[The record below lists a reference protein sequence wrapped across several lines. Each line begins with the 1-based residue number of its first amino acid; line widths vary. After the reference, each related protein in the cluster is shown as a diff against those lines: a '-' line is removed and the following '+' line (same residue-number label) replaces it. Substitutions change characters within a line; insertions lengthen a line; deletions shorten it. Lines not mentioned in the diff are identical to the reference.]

1 MRSLLPLALIVPAAL
16 AGCASQQTL
25 DAQTA
30 TTARDLDAMQQ
41 SLTRLAAAQQGM
53 DARLAGLESRHTLL
67 ANRLDA
73 QGKQPAALDGLRAE
87 TAALR
92 AQLDAAN
99 AAIGRAQESADDAVK
114 IARDSR
120 RVSGKLADSLL
131 LTESMVSYAY
141 ELPELTADGR
151 AALDGLIAGVR
162 PKLPNVFVEIVGYS
176 DNLGLDSQNRRV
188 ALERA
193 EAVRRYLHETG
204 GIPLDRLSTI
214 SYGDLK
220 PLASN
225 VTAEGRGQ
233 NRRVWVRV
241 LR

>member
-1 MRSLLPLALIVPAAL
+1 MRPLLPLALIVPAAL

-25 DAQTA
+25 DAQA
-30 TTARDLDAMQQ
+30 AAARDLDAMKQ
-41 SLTRLAAAQQGM
+41 SLTRLAAAQQEM
-53 DARLAGLESRHTLL
+53 DTRLAGMESRQTLL

-73 QGKQPAALDGLRAE
+73 QGDQPAALDGLRTE
-87 TAALR
+87 TATLR

-131 LTESMVSYAY
+131 LTENMVSYAY

-151 AALDGLIAGVR
+151 TALDGLIVGIR

-176 DNLGLDSQNRRV
+176 DNLGLDSQNRRI

-204 GIPLDRLSTI
+204 GIPLDRMSTI
-214 SYGDLK
+214 SYGDLQ
-220 PLASN
+220 PVASN

-233 NRRVWVRV
+233 NRRIWVRV

>member
-1 MRSLLPLALIVPAAL
+1 MRPLLPLALIVPAAL

-25 DAQTA
+25 DAQA
-30 TTARDLDAMQQ
+30 VAARDLDAMKQ
-41 SLTRLAAAQQGM
+41 SLTRLAAAQQDM
-53 DARLAGLESRHTLL
+53 DTRLAGMESRQTLL

-73 QGKQPAALDGLRAE
+73 QGDQPAALDGLRAE

-131 LTESMVSYAY
+131 LTENMVSYAY

-151 AALDGLIAGVR
+151 TALDGLIVGIR

-176 DNLGLDSQNRRV
+176 DNLGLDSQNRRI

-204 GIPLDRLSTI
+204 GIPLDRMSTI
-214 SYGDLK
+214 SYGDLQ
-220 PLASN
+220 PVASN

-233 NRRVWVRV
+233 NRRIWVRV

>member
-1 MRSLLPLALIVPAAL
+1 MRPLLPLALIVPAAL

-25 DAQTA
+25 DAQA
-30 TTARDLDAMQQ
+30 AAARDLDAVKQ
-41 SLTRLAAAQQGM
+41 SLTRLAAAQQDM
-53 DARLAGLESRHTLL
+53 DTRLAGMESRQTLL

-73 QGKQPAALDGLRAE
+73 QGDQPAALDGLRAD

-141 ELPELTADGR
+141 ELPELTAGGR
-151 AALDGLIAGVR
+151 AALDGLVAGIA

-176 DNLGLDSQNRRV
+176 DNLGLDSQNRRI

-204 GIPLDRLSTI
+204 GIPLDRMSTI
-214 SYGDLK
+214 SYGDLQ
-220 PLASN
+220 PVASN

-233 NRRVWVRV
+233 NRRIWVRV

>member
-1 MRSLLPLALIVPAAL
+1 MRPLLPLALIVPAAL

-25 DAQTA
+25 DAQA
-30 TTARDLDAMQQ
+30 AAARDLDAMKQ
-41 SLTRLAAAQQGM
+41 SLTRLAAAQQDM
-53 DARLAGLESRHTLL
+53 DTRLAGMESRQTLL

-73 QGKQPAALDGLRAE
+73 QGDQPAALDGLRTE
-87 TAALR
+87 TATLR

-131 LTESMVSYAY
+131 LTENMVSYAY

-151 AALDGLIAGVR
+151 TALDGLIVGIR

-176 DNLGLDSQNRRV
+176 DNLGLDSQNRRI

-204 GIPLDRLSTI
+204 GIPLDRMSTI
-214 SYGDLK
+214 SYGDLQ
-220 PLASN
+220 PVASN

-233 NRRVWVRV
+233 NRRIWVRV

>member
-1 MRSLLPLALIVPAAL
+1 MRPLLPLALIVPAAL

-25 DAQTA
+25 DAQA
-30 TTARDLDAMQQ
+30 AAARDLDAMKQ
-41 SLTRLAAAQQGM
+41 SLTRLAAAQQDM
-53 DARLAGLESRHTLL
+53 DTRLAGMESRQTLL

-73 QGKQPAALDGLRAE
+73 QGDQPAALDGLRAE
-87 TAALR
+87 TATLR

-131 LTESMVSYAY
+131 LTENMVSYAY

-151 AALDGLIAGVR
+151 TALDGLIVGIR

-176 DNLGLDSQNRRV
+176 DNLGLDSQNRRI

-204 GIPLDRLSTI
+204 GIPLDRMSTI
-214 SYGDLK
+214 SYGDLQ
-220 PLASN
+220 PVASN

-233 NRRVWVRV
+233 NRRIWVRV

>member
-1 MRSLLPLALIVPAAL
+1 MRPLLPLALIVPAAL

-25 DAQTA
+25 DAQA
-30 TTARDLDAMQQ
+30 AAARDLDAVKQ
-41 SLTRLAAAQQGM
+41 SLTRLAAAQQDM
-53 DARLAGLESRHTLL
+53 DTRLAGVESRQTLL

-73 QGKQPAALDGLRAE
+73 QGDQPAALDGLRAD

-99 AAIGRAQESADDAVK
+99 AAIGRAQENADDAVK

-141 ELPELTADGR
+141 ELPELTAGGR
-151 AALDGLIAGVR
+151 AALDGLVAGIA

-176 DNLGLDSQNRRV
+176 DNLGLDSQNRRI

-204 GIPLDRLSTI
+204 GIPLDRMSTI
-214 SYGDLK
+214 SYGDLQ
-220 PLASN
+220 PVASN

-233 NRRVWVRV
+233 NRRIWVRV

>member
-1 MRSLLPLALIVPAAL
+1 MRPLLPLALIVPAAL

-25 DAQTA
+25 DAQA
-30 TTARDLDAMQQ
+30 AAARDLDAVKQ
-41 SLTRLAAAQQGM
+41 SLTRLAAAQQDM
-53 DARLAGLESRHTLL
+53 DTRLAGVESRQTLL

-73 QGKQPAALDGLRAE
+73 QGDQPAALDGLRAE

-141 ELPELTADGR
+141 ELPELTAGGR
-151 AALDGLIAGVR
+151 AALDGLVAGIA

-176 DNLGLDSQNRRV
+176 DNLGLDSQNRRI

-204 GIPLDRLSTI
+204 GIPLDRMSTI
-214 SYGDLK
+214 SYGDLQ
-220 PLASN
+220 PVASN

-233 NRRVWVRV
+233 NRRIWVRV

>member
-1 MRSLLPLALIVPAAL
+1 MRPLLPFILIVPAAL

-25 DAQTA
+25 DAQA
-30 TTARDLDAMQQ
+30 AAARDLDAMKQ
-41 SLTRLAAAQQGM
+41 SLTRLAAAQQDM
-53 DARLAGLESRHTLL
+53 DTRLAGMESRQALL

-73 QGKQPAALDGLRAE
+73 QGDQPAALDGLRAE
-87 TAALR
+87 TATLR

-131 LTESMVSYAY
+131 LTENMVSYAY

-151 AALDGLIAGVR
+151 TALDGLIVGIR

-176 DNLGLDSQNRRV
+176 DNLGLDSQNRRT

-204 GIPLDRLSTI
+204 GIPLDRMSTI
-214 SYGDLK
+214 SYGDLQ
-220 PLASN
+220 PVASN

-233 NRRVWVRV
+233 NRRIWVRV

>member
-1 MRSLLPLALIVPAAL
+1 MRPLLPLALIVPAAL

-25 DAQTA
+25 DAQA
-30 TTARDLDAMQQ
+30 AAARDLDAVKQ
-41 SLTRLAAAQQGM
+41 SLARLATAQQDMDTRLAGM
-53 DARLAGLESRHTLL
+53 ESRQTLL

-73 QGKQPAALDGLRAE
+73 QGDQPAALDGLRAD

-99 AAIGRAQESADDAVK
+99 AAIGRAQENADDAVK

-141 ELPELTADGR
+141 ELPELTAGGR
-151 AALDGLIAGVR
+151 AALDGLVAGIA

-176 DNLGLDSQNRRV
+176 DNLGLDSQNRRI

-204 GIPLDRLSTI
+204 GIPLDRMSTI
-214 SYGDLK
+214 SYGDLQ
-220 PLASN
+220 PVASN

-233 NRRVWVRV
+233 NRRIWVRV

>member
-1 MRSLLPLALIVPAAL
+1 MRAWPAWNPARRCWRTGSTRG
-16 AGCASQQTL
+16 ATSRPRSPACARKRRRC
-25 DAQTA
+25 
-30 TTARDLDAMQQ
+30 AR
-41 SLTRLAAAQQGM
+41 S
-53 DARLAGLESRHTLL
+53 S
-67 ANRLDA
+67 
-73 QGKQPAALDGLRAE
+73 
-87 TAALR
+87 
-92 AQLDAAN
+92 
-99 AAIGRAQESADDAVK
+99 
-114 IARDSR
+114 
-120 RVSGKLADSLL
+120 
-131 LTESMVSYAY
+131 
-141 ELPELTADGR
+141 
-151 AALDGLIAGVR
+151 LIAGVR

>member
-1 MRSLLPLALIVPAAL
+1 MRPLLPLALIVPAAL

-25 DAQTA
+25 DAQA
-30 TTARDLDAMQQ
+30 VAARDLDAMKQ
-41 SLTRLAAAQQGM
+41 SLTRLAAAQQDM
-53 DARLAGLESRHTLL
+53 DTRLAGMESRQTLL

-73 QGKQPAALDGLRAE
+73 QGDQPAALDGLRAE
-87 TAALR
+87 TATLR
-92 AQLDAAN
+92 AQLDAAS

-131 LTESMVSYAY
+131 LTENMVSYAY

-151 AALDGLIAGVR
+151 TALDGLIVGIR

-176 DNLGLDSQNRRV
+176 DNLGLDSQNRRI

-204 GIPLDRLSTI
+204 GIPLDRMSTI
-214 SYGDLK
+214 SYGDLQ
-220 PLASN
+220 PVASN

-233 NRRVWVRV
+233 NRRIWVRV

>member
-1 MRSLLPLALIVPAAL
+1 MRPLLPLALIVPAAL

-25 DAQTA
+25 DAQA
-30 TTARDLDAMQQ
+30 AAARDLDAMKQ
-41 SLTRLAAAQQGM
+41 SLTRLAAAQQDM
-53 DARLAGLESRHTLL
+53 DTRLAGMESRQTLL

-73 QGKQPAALDGLRAE
+73 QGNQPAALDGLRAE
-87 TAALR
+87 TATLR

-131 LTESMVSYAY
+131 LTENMVSYAY

-151 AALDGLIAGVR
+151 TALDGLIVGIR

-176 DNLGLDSQNRRV
+176 DNLGLDSQNRRI

-204 GIPLDRLSTI
+204 GIPLDRMSTI
-214 SYGDLK
+214 SYGDLQ
-220 PLASN
+220 PVASN

-233 NRRVWVRV
+233 NRRIWVRV